1 MLDFHTDVRYDSGVL
16 ELQNLEAAAA
26 DFDSNADDDLVD
38 PGRLAGVID
47 RLQAK
52 LSRVLFQGSHR
63 GDHLLSGRTPVGW
76 VAETCSLS
84 PGAASERLRTGEQL
98 EAMPRVAQALASGEI
113 GYQPAAVICKLRHLL
128 REDLR
133 ELVDEE
139 YWIGEAK
146 KHSVKD
152 LNWLEQHVRYMLDPD
167 SFDHGIEED
176 WEKRFLSISESGGM
190 YHITGVLDRV
200 GGAALEAAIESLSK
214 RLGADDTRTPK
225 QRRADAMVEVAH
237 HAMDKGTL
245 PRRHGVR
252 PHIAVT
258 TTVEGLKGELGA
270 SLSELPNGLPVSS
283 KTVQRL
289 ACDGALHRVLKA
301 ESMVID
307 VGRAR
312 RTAQPAQWR
321 GIAARH
327 KTCAW
332 TGCDRP
338 LSWTQ
343 AHHVDFWEHGGQTNL
358 RKMIPL
364 CHYHHRLVHE
374 GGWQV
379 ILAGAR
385 IEFVAPDRPVMVRR
399 RWGESRWAA

>member
-1 MLDFHTDVRYDSGVL
+1 MQD
-16 ELQNLEAAAA
+16 LEAAAA
-26 DFDSNADDDLVD
+26 AFDRDADEDLVD
-38 PGRLAGVID
+38 PQRLAGVID
-47 RLQAK
+47 RLQGK
-52 LSRVLFQGSHR
+52 LSRVLHRARRR
-63 GDHLLSGRTPVGW
+63 GDHLLSGKTPVGW
-76 VAETCSLS
+76 VAQTCSLS
-84 PGAASERLRTGEQL
+84 LGAASERLRTGEQL

-133 ELVDEE
+133 EVVDQE
-139 YWIGEAK
+139 YWVGEAK

-152 LNWLEQHVRYMLDPD
+152 LGWLEEHVRYMLDPD
-167 SFDHGIEED
+167 SFDHQIEED

-190 YHITGVLDRV
+190 FHISGVMDRA
-200 GGAALEAAIESLSK
+200 GGAALEAAIDALSK
-214 RLGADDTRTPK
+214 RLGPDDTRSPK
-225 QRRADAMVEVAH
+225 QRRVDALSEIVH

-258 TTVEGLKGELGA
+258 TTIEGLKRELGA
-270 SLSELPNGLPVSS
+270 PASELHNGMAISS

-289 ACDGALHRVLKA
+289 ACDGALHRVLKSD
-301 ESMVID
+301 SMVID
-307 VGRAR
+307 VGRAK

-321 GIAARH
+321 GLKQRH

-332 TGCDRP
+332 PGCDRP
-338 LSWTQ
+338 IGWTQ
-343 AHHVDFWEHGGQTNL
+343 AHHIDFWERGGRSDL
-358 RKMIPL
+358 RLMIPL
-364 CHYHHRLVHE
+364 CLHHHRLVHE

-379 ILAGAR
+379 VSAGDR
-385 IEFVAPDRPVMVRR
+385 VEFIPPDRPVMIRR

>member
-1 MLDFHTDVRYDSGVL
+1 MLCRALNRGKV
-16 ELQNLEAAAA
+16 
-26 DFDSNADDDLVD
+26 
-38 PGRLAGVID
+38 
-47 RLQAK
+47 
-52 LSRVLFQGSHR
+52 R

-76 VAETCSLS
+76 VAQTCSLS

-98 EAMPRVAQALASGEI
+98 EAMPRVAEALASGEI
-113 GYQPAAVICKLRHLL
+113 GYQPAAVIGKFRHLL

-133 ELVDEE
+133 GLVDEE

-146 KHSVKD
+146 KYSVRD
-152 LNWLEQHVRYMLDPD
+152 LTWLEQHVRYVLDPD
-167 SFDHGIEED
+167 SFDHQVEED

-190 YHITGVLDRV
+190 FHITGVLDRA

-214 RLGADDTRTPK
+214 RLGANDTRTRK
-225 QRRADAMVEVAH
+225 QRRADALVEVAH

-245 PRRHGVR
+245 PKRHGAR

-258 TTVEGLKGELGA
+258 TTVQGLKGELGA

-283 KTVQRL
+283 KTAQRL
-289 ACDGALHRVLKA
+289 ACDGALHRVLTA
-301 ESMVID
+301 DSMVID
-307 VGRAR
+307 VGRAK
-312 RTAQPAQWR
+312 RTAQPAHWR
-321 GIAARH
+321 GLAARH

-332 TGCDRP
+332 PGCDRP

-343 AHHVDFWEHGGQTNL
+343 AHHVDFWEHGGHTDL

-364 CHYHHRLVHE
+364 CHFHHRLVHE

-379 ILAGAR
+379 VIVGER
-385 IEFVAPDRPVMVRR
+385 VEFIPPDRPVMTRR